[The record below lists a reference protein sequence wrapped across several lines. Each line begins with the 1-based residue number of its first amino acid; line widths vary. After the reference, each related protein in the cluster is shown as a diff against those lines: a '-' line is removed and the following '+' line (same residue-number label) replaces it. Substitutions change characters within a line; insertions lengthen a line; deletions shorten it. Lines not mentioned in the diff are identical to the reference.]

1 MTSVV
6 FVSGTGRC
14 GTNIMREILS
24 HHPMITSH
32 PFAYKFIVDPDGIVD
47 FYNSATRSWS
57 PYIIDSKLRRLETFL
72 KALAKRGDDEEIYV
86 DWELNEYFP
95 NYEKRVDKLLGDL
108 VDFKYVGVHHG
119 LPRERLIY
127 FMGYKRR
134 SELAYILGD
143 FIKDVINSHLEE
155 VGKEI
160 YVDEGTHSILF
171 ANEILGFLPTK
182 FIHMVREPMDVIA
195 SLSNQRWVPKD
206 KIKAAK
212 WYKYVIDRIKAIKYG
227 LPRGSIITVDL
238 YDLVG
243 NTRKVLTEVCD
254 FIGIP
259 FNEKMLEVDLSK
271 SRKDRW
277 KEEFSVDELKTI
289 QRVLDAI

>member
-1 MTSVV
+1 MISVI
-6 FVSGTGRC
+6 FISGTGRC

-24 HHPMITSH
+24 LHPMVTSH

-47 FYNSATRSWS
+47 FYNVARHSWS

-72 KALAKRGDDEEIYV
+72 KALAKRGNDKEIYA

-95 NYEKRVDKLLGDL
+95 NYEERVDKLLEDL
-108 VDFKYVGVHHG
+108 VDFKYVGVHYG
-119 LPRERLIY
+119 LSRERLIY

-134 SELAYILGD
+134 SELLHILGG

-171 ANEILGFLPTK
+171 ANEILGFLPAK

-206 KIKAAK
+206 KVKAAK
-212 WYKYVIDRIKAIKYG
+212 WYKYVIDRFEAIKYD
-227 LPRGSIITVDL
+227 LPRRSIITVDL
-238 YDLVG
+238 YDLVD
-243 NTRKVLTEVCD
+243 NTQEVLTEVCD

-271 SRKDRW
+271 SRKDRG

-289 QRVLDAI
+289 QRVLDAV